1 MVLFIVLYKVALIF
15 ESVDELLCDY
25 STESYLAELS
35 EGAVCFSMFCKIL
48 LVSILDSFW
57 CEGKVGPLTDYEL

>member
-1 MVLFIVLYKVALIF
+1 VVLFIVLYKVVIIF

-35 EGAVCFSMFCKIL
+35 EGAVCFSKIL